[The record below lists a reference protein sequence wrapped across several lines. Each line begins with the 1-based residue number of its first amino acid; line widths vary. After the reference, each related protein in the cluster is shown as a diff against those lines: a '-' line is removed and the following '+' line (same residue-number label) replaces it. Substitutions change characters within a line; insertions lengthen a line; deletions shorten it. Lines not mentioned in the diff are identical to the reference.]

1 MQNPAIVCGSRNEEY
16 NKLAKVTK
24 FYLRIIKKRQLYK

>member
-1 MQNPAIVCGSRNEEY
+1 MQNPAIVCDSRKEEY

-24 FYLRIIKKRQLYK
+24 FYLRIIKKTEAVI